1 MSFQVVGLKKSEFAP
16 LVGLSEADLT
26 ARNVVRQVAV
36 KSASSRF
43 PCRVSL
49 QDAESGESVL
59 LLNFEHLD
67 VSSPYRSRYAIY
79 VREGAS
85 DVELAVN
92 EIPEV
97 MQHRPLAVRSFDAAG
112 MLLDADLAL
121 GTDVIS
127 TIERLL
133 DSEHAHYLHV
143 HNAKH
148 GCFVARV
155 DRA

>member
-1 MSFQVVGLKKSEFAP
+1 MNFQVVGLSKSLFAP
-16 LVGLSEADLT
+16 LVGLSDAQLT
-26 ARNVVRQVAV
+26 PRNAVRQVAV
-36 KSASSRF
+36 KSPTSRF

-49 QDAESGESVL
+49 RYAETGESVL
-59 LLNFEHLD
+59 LVNFEHLA

-79 VREGAS
+79 VREAAA
-85 DVELAVN
+85 DVQLAVN

-97 MQHRPLAVRSFDAAG
+97 MQHRPLSLRSFDAAG
-112 MLLDADLAL
+112 MLVDADLTL
-121 GTDVIS
+121 DGDVVGTIK
-127 TIERLL
+127 RLL
-133 DSEHAHYLHV
+133 DSERVNYLHV

>member
-1 MSFQVVGLKKSEFAP
+1 MNFQIVGLSKSLFAP
-16 LVGLSEADLT
+16 LVGLSDAELAQHR
-26 ARNVVRQVAV
+26 AVRQVAV
-36 KSASSRF
+36 KSAASRF

-49 QDAESGESVL
+49 RDAETGESVL
-59 LLNFEHLD
+59 LVNFEHLD
-67 VSSPYRSRYAIY
+67 VSSPYRSRYAVY
-79 VREGAS
+79 VRETAA
-85 DVELAVN
+85 DVQLAAN

-97 MQHRPLAVRSFDAAG
+97 MQHRPLSLRSFDTAG
-112 MLLDADLAL
+112 MLLDADLTL
-121 GTDVIS
+121 GGDVVP

-133 DSEHAHYLHV
+133 GSERVDYLHV